1 MIKALIG
8 NSEVRITDHG
18 YDGLSSDNFLVRED
32 IEGASDAIITKGY
45 PDYPKGSSILV
56 LQTDAER

>member
-32 IEGASDAIITKGY
+32 IEGASDAIIIKGY
-45 PDYPKGSSILV
+45 PDYP
-56 LQTDAER
+56 